1 MPINFIR
8 ENRMASQ
15 LYKIISNIKIT
26 LYSWFSIDFLFPIC
40 NSKVKFNQNALQL
53 CIGNLNLIL
62 IRNQY
67 ILYIKSK

>member
-26 LYSWFSIDFLFPIC
+26 LYLWFSIDFLFSFC
-40 NSKVKFNQNALQL
+40 NSKLKFNQNALQL
-53 CIGNLNLIL
+53 CIGNLRSFIFENWI
-62 IRNQY
+62 I
-67 ILYIKSK
+67 